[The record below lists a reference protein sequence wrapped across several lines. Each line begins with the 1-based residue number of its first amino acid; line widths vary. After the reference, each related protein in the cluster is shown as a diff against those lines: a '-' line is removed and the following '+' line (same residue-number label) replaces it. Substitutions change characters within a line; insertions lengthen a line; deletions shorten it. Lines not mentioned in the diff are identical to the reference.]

1 MRRIKIAIAFGAS
14 SVGLL
19 LPWRAR
25 IVYSEVLG
33 WVAQLVPPS
42 FTSVDLDDR
51 KPGAR

>member
-33 WVAQLVPPS
+33 WIAQLVPPS
-42 FTSVDLDDR
+42 FTSVDLGEDG
-51 KPGAR
+51 PEAR